1 MRLAQHLAV
10 LDARY
15 TVLAPC
21 RHVVGIHFVELI
33 YLDAR
38 ASVTLGTLR
47 TVADTQCLCFVCL
60 AGIDRF
66 LNAVV
71 KDESQGIALQNAV
84 YNRHLFLAFILG
96 IEVVTLI
103 LG

>member
-1 MRLAQHLAV
+1 M
-10 LDARY
+10 
-15 TVLAPC
+15 P
-21 RHVVGIHFVELI
+21 
-33 YLDAR
+33 
-38 ASVTLGTLR
+38 
-47 TVADTQCLCFVCL
+47 CFVCL